1 MAVGSKLGKILT
13 GIGSGL
19 MFVPGPW
26 SAVGAALTVGGQV
39 AGQVGAA
46 KERKEEESMAQ
57 EQANQPQQMQTE
69 PADQSRPQQAQLE
82 TNPQQPQQMQA
93 PTSNVFQPNQTGLG
107 GYQSQLDA
115 AISNL
120 ILGNGPGEV

>member
-1 MAVGSKLGKILT
+1 MALGGKLGKILT

-26 SAVGAALTVGGQV
+26 SAIGAALTIGGQV

-46 KERKEEESMAQ
+46 TDRKQAERDAQ

-69 PADQSRPQQAQLE
+69 PADQSRAQQGQLE
-82 TNPQQPQQMQA
+82 TNPQQPQQMQT

-120 ILGNGPGEV
+120 ILGNGSGGV